1 MSIKSEW
8 ELIGTNRQSNCS
20 GEQWKLSY
28 SDRSYSIATS
38 TWNSIGDGS
47 SDIKDMSIKS
57 EWELIGTNRKSN
69 CSGEQWKLSYSD
81 RSYSIATSTWNSIG
95 DGSSHIKDMSIK
107 SEWELIGTNR
117 KSNCSGE
124 QWKLSYSD
132 RSYSIATSTRNSIGD
147 GSSHIKDMSIK
158 SEWELISTNRK
169 SNCSGEQW
177 KLSYSDRSY
186 SIATSTRNSIGD
198 GTSHIKDMSIKSEW

>member
-8 ELIGTNRQSNCS
+8 ELIGTNRKSNCS

-38 TWNSIGDGS
+38 TRNSISDRASDIKDMSIKSEWKLIGTKKKNNGGEGKWKLSYSDRSYSIATSTRNSIGDGS

-81 RSYSIATSTWNSIG
+81 RSYSIATSTRNSIS
-95 DGSSHIKDMSIK
+95 DRASDIKDMSIK
-107 SEWELIGTNR
+107 SEWKLIGT
-117 KSNCSGE
+117 
-124 QWKLSYSD
+124 
-132 RSYSIATSTRNSIGD
+132 
-147 GSSHIKDMSIK
+147 
-158 SEWELISTNRK
+158 
-169 SNCSGEQW
+169 
-177 KLSYSDRSY
+177 
-186 SIATSTRNSIGD
+186 
-198 GTSHIKDMSIKSEW
+198 

>member
-81 RSYSIATSTWNSIG
+81 RSYSIATST
-95 DGSSHIKDMSIK
+95 
-107 SEWELIGTNR
+107 
-117 KSNCSGE
+117 
-124 QWKLSYSD
+124 
-132 RSYSIATSTRNSIGD
+132 RNSIGD
-147 GSSHIKDMSIK
+147 
-158 SEWELISTNRK
+158 R
-169 SNCSGEQW
+169 
-177 KLSYSDRSY
+177 
-186 SIATSTRNSIGD
+186 
-198 GTSHIKDMSIKSEW
+198 TSHIKDMSSKEKRQVTRTKRNRHCTDKQCKSS

>member
-38 TWNSIGDGS
+38 TWNSIGDRS
-47 SDIKDMSIKS
+47 SHIKDMSIKS

-95 DGSSHIKDMSIK
+95 DRASDIKDMSIK
-107 SEWELIGTNR
+107 SECELIGDTR
-117 KSNCSGE
+117 TIYCSGE

-132 RSYSIATSTRNSIGD
+132 RSYSIATSTWNSIGD
-147 GSSHIKDMSIK
+147 RASHIKDM
-158 SEWELISTNRK
+158 
-169 SNCSGEQW
+169 
-177 KLSYSDRSY
+177 
-186 SIATSTRNSIGD
+186 
-198 GTSHIKDMSIKSEW
+198 